1 MQSPWHFLPTAEMG
15 TAHYLL
21 SMTEQ
26 QAKQFEQALC
36 QLADVVREV
45 DDTELTCLFDE
56 FIIYASHNA

>member
-1 MQSPWHFLPTAEMG
+1 MG

>member
-1 MQSPWHFLPTAEMG
+1 MG
-15 TAHYLL
+15 TAHHAL

-26 QAKQFEQALC
+26 QSKQLEQALC

-56 FIIYASHNA
+56 LIIYASHNS